1 MKLSESINAYISDTT
16 LTVGN
21 VYEKHCHTEYELIY
35 LLNGSVLINLEGEKI
50 LLTEKDA
57 ILISPLSYHIV
68 SGRGTAYRRL
78 IMRFSVEDVP
88 AEIRPLLEKGAKAS
102 PVNRDAQLSKLLARL
117 ADVLE
122 NGDEIYRPLAYAWL
136 TESLYFFIHP
146 DHAKQRNEPKSTGM
160 IKETIAYIDAHLDR
174 NVTVRELAS
183 LLYCSES
190 TLNHVFKKEMNIPI
204 KQYVIDKRIAY
215 AKAKLENGIPP
226 LECATL
232 CGYRN
237 YPAFYKIFVK
247 NTGLSPSGYATKSQK
262 DLDNVADDVII

>member
-35 LLNGSVLINLEGEKI
+35 LLSGSVLINLEGEKI
-50 LLTEKDA
+50 VLTERDA
-57 ILISPLSYHIV
+57 ILISPFSYHIV
-68 SGRGTAYRRL
+68 SGRETAYRRL
-78 IMRFSVEDVP
+78 ILSFSVEDVP
-88 AEIRPLLEKGAKAS
+88 DEIRPLFEKGAKAA
-102 PVNRDAQLSKLLARL
+102 PVNRDTQLSKILSRL
-117 ADVLE
+117 ADALE
-122 NGDEIYRPLAYAWL
+122 NGDELYRPLARALL

-146 DHAKQRNEPKSTGM
+146 ESANKKSEPKGTGM
-160 IKETIAYIDAHLDR
+160 IKETVAYIDAHLDR
-174 NVTVRELAS
+174 NLTVRELAT
-183 LLYCSES
+183 LLFCSES

-247 NTGLSPSGYATKSQK
+247 NTGLSPSCYATKSRK
-262 DLDNVADDVII
+262 DLDNAATDVII